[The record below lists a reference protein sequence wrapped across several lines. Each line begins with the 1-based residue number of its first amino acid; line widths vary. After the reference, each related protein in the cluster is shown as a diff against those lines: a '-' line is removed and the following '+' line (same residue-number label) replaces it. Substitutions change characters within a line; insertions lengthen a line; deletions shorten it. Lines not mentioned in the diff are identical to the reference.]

1 MRVGSLRR
9 ALAGRPFSTLDLSL
23 VSPAYRSSEGA
34 LREAAALVP
43 VFEKGGEGHVLVMR
57 RRPDLRRHPGQIS
70 FPGGTMETADAD
82 ALSAAL
88 REAHEEVGIAPADVE
103 VLGRLG
109 EALVVTTGF
118 RLTPWVGAVPYPY
131 PWSVQPDEVAGLV
144 EIPIAELDR
153 PGAHHTEIREAHGM
167 QHEVHFFT
175 VGENTV
181 WGATAR
187 VLAELVSVWRDA

>member
-1 MRVGSLRR
+1 MRVGDLRR
-9 ALAGRPFSTLDLSL
+9 ALAGRPFSTLDLSR

-34 LREAAALVP
+34 LSEAAVLVP
-43 VFEKGGEGHVLVMR
+43 VFEKGGAGHVLLMR

-70 FPGGTMETADAD
+70 FPGGTLEAADAD

-131 PWSVQPDEVAGLV
+131 RWSVQADEVAGLL
-144 EIPIAELDR
+144 EIPIAELER
-153 PGAHHTEIREAHGM
+153 PGAHRTEIREAYGM

-175 VGENTV
+175 VGDGTV